1 MNNTIRNIALLIRR
15 RSKQK
20 EIRSV
25 LRDFDEWRMLLRQLT
40 PNTVNEQKMAIVRLD
55 DIGDYLLW
63 RNYLSVYKQSELYK
77 DCSITL
83 IGNVVWKSIFDE
95 YDAHTVDETI
105 WVDKHQYF
113 DNPAYRM
120 ELWQHIRTQN
130 FTTIICPSRTR
141 PLLLDDLVVLAS
153 GAKIK
158 IASHNSFVAKTWNR
172 ISDSI
177 YTQLFA
183 KEMFS
188 HEFVFNRKFAEHISG
203 QKIEFAA
210 PYLPLPEGKELCPNQ
225 ILCFIG
231 ASAKSKTWPVAYWIE
246 LLHLLQQQGFSPIL
260 SAGKNEMNIAEQIV
274 AATAVRSIV
283 GQTNLVE
290 TMEAIASS
298 EAIITGDTMAAH
310 AAVSYRK
317 PTVILANGV
326 NAIRFVAY
334 QEAGIGN
341 VKTIYTQEYM
351 KSRKSYFYRAVT
363 KDMQSIKSSMVLKA
377 LKELLR

>member
-25 LRDFDEWRMLLRQLT
+25 LREFEEWRILMRQLSPAT
-40 PNTVNEQKMAIVRLD
+40 INEQKLAIVRLD

-63 RNYLSVYKQSELYK
+63 RNYLSVYKSSESYK
-77 DCSITL
+77 NYSITL
-83 IGNVVWKSIFDE
+83 IGNIVWKNIFDQ
-95 YDAHTVDETI
+95 YDAPFVDTTI
-105 WVDKHQYF
+105 WVDKYQYF
-113 DNPAYRM
+113 DNPDYRM
-120 ELWQHIRTQN
+120 SLWQNIRAQN
-130 FTTIICPSRTR
+130 FETVICPSRTR
-141 PLLLDDLVVLAS
+141 PLLLDDLVALS
-153 GAKIK
+153 TGAKIK
-158 IASHNSFVAKTWNR
+158 IASRNSFVAKTWNR
-172 ISDSI
+172 ISDSL
-177 YTQLFA
+177 YTRLFA

-188 HEFVFNRKFAEHISG
+188 HEFVFNRKFAEYISG
-203 QKIEFAA
+203 QKIECTA
-210 PYLPLPEGKELCPNQ
+210 PYLPLPEAQSLCPNQ

-231 ASAKSKTWPVAYWIE
+231 ASAKSKTWPVVYWIE
-246 LLHLLQQQGFSPIL
+246 LLHLLQQEGFSPIL

-274 AATAVRSIV
+274 AATGVRSIV

-334 QEAGIGN
+334 QEAGFDN
-341 VKTIYTQEYM
+341 VRTIYTQEYM

-363 KDMQSIKSSMVLKA
+363 KDMQSIKAPFVFKA
-377 LKELLR
+377 LKELLA